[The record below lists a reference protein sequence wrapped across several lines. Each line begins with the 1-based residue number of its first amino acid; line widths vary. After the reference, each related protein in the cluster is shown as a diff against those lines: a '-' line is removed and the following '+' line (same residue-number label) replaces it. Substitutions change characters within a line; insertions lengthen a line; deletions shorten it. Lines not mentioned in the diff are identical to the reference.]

1 MSALVTLY
9 QFELCPF
16 CHKVRAALELKGIS
30 YQKVEVS
37 PMDKKGLPPL
47 PPEAPRKVPVMRSG
61 ERIIWDSS
69 EILQRIDEL
78 APEGVSLVPDDS
90 PQQTRAIE
98 LDRWISDNLIA
109 ALPTV
114 IYGSWRDAARA
125 ARITAAGS
133 NFNLLQG
140 VGVRVGGSLIMRQI
154 AKRILKRHGRRDGE
168 AWIEELVD
176 QIEQWLGDGEFLQ
189 GEKLTIADA
198 AAHGAFSC
206 VADFPVFERTMQRP
220 RLRAWYDRV
229 QALREGQPKAA

>member
-1 MSALVTLY
+1 
-9 QFELCPF
+9 
-16 CHKVRAALELKGIS
+16 
-30 YQKVEVS
+30 
-37 PMDKKGLPPL
+37 
-47 PPEAPRKVPVMRSG
+47 
-61 ERIIWDSS
+61 
-69 EILQRIDEL
+69 
-78 APEGVSLVPDDS
+78 
-90 PQQTRAIE
+90 
-98 LDRWISDNLIA
+98 
-109 ALPTV
+109 
-114 IYGSWRDAARA
+114 
-125 ARITAAGS
+125 
-133 NFNLLQG
+133 
-140 VGVRVGGSLIMRQI
+140 MRQI